1 MFNQGRK
8 WYYLGCL
15 ISKQIFFNYFSDLRL
30 RINEKRIDSHVRP
43 DEKEH
48 IHSSRRYDA
57 ERERPSRSHHSSPPR
72 EKRRTGKK
80 IHSSKK
86 NPIFKHCINV

>member
-1 MFNQGRK
+1 MFNQDRK
-8 WYYLGCL
+8 YYLGL
-15 ISKQIFFNYFSDLRL
+15 FISKLIFFDYFSDLRL

-48 IHSSRRYDA
+48 IHSSRRYDV

-80 IHSSKK
+80 TKSK
-86 NPIFKHCINV
+86 NTQ